1 MVGRGSDRRSVVK
14 VVRAGE
20 RACTVGRAREVL
32 LPFNNISLARSST
45 AHEACGRTRELKHC
59 VSLVVHAST
68 AMKEGTE

>member
-14 VVRAGE
+14 VVRAGN
-20 RACTVGRAREVL
+20 ALVPWDGRAL

-59 VSLVVHAST
+59 VSIVVHAST